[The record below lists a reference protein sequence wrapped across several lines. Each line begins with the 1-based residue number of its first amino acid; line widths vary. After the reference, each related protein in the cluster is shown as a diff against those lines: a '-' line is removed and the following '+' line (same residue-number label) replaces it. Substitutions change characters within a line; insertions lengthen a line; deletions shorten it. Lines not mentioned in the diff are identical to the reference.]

1 MTDDRDVASILC
13 ALLRQ
18 ISNSYRKT
26 PAKDP
31 GATSHQ
37 KLAPASSPDVATEA
51 TAVHSPLQEG
61 AGFRHD
67 HIEAPGGWMTDIQCT
82 AQTLAHTRRCLVAL
96 PALPACSACQGSTG
110 PRQRVALANH
120 RLVFGF
126 SQLSPLRRSL
136 RDTCGWSTI
145 STPSLFLTG
154 RRGGRITTTSVH
166 PLFTNDRPRPS
177 LFENLSEPSFNDFS
191 RPKPR
196 MALQGPVRA
205 VTSSLSPRSL
215 ANISGRISMY
225 S

>member
-1 MTDDRDVASILC
+1 
-13 ALLRQ
+13 
-18 ISNSYRKT
+18 
-26 PAKDP
+26 
-31 GATSHQ
+31 
-37 KLAPASSPDVATEA
+37 
-51 TAVHSPLQEG
+51 
-61 AGFRHD
+61 
-67 HIEAPGGWMTDIQCT
+67 MTDIQCT

-196 MALQGPVRA
+196 MVAVARIRLTPRFFLIRYLNAHRPFRGPSA
-205 VTSSLSPRSL
+205 PSPHLSPRGPSPTYPDEYLCIRRIERFPWHLFSRNCTRAMAAMRPRRYPSRPIFPVSSL
-215 ANISGRISMY
+215 P
-225 S
+225 